1 MTTRILAPRT
11 ARLVV
16 ASLIVVLLVATKA
29 VLMPLLAL
37 VAVALAWLVVP
48 GDRRWFVPAS
58 LLVVVAGFFWPLYA
72 SVRYRLADGS
82 QLMVRRLTGEVVM
95 LPPNKV
101 RTDRFLEWYRL
112 HPDGWVRLTPI
123 PRPSLLAMFGITRPS
138 SPPRAVRISGDSIA
152 VGFPGRPLPVDSTG
166 IAAAVPPAPAD
177 LSLRGGCFI
186 DNRWV
191 PCPLPTPNQPQ
202 PQKWRAQ

>member
-72 SVRYRLADGS
+72 SVRYQLADGS

-101 RTDRFLEWYRL
+101 RTDRFLEWRRL
-112 HPDGWVRLTPI
+112 HPTGWVRLTPI

-138 SPPRAVRISGDSIA
+138 SPPRAVASDSAA
-152 VGFPGRPLPVDSTG
+152 VGFRNPGPIDSTG

-186 DNRWV
+186 DNRWE
-191 PCPLPTPNQPQ
+191 PCPLPRPNQPP